1 MRIRQFDWSRH
12 PLGPPESWPQNLATA
27 LSICLSSRFPIVL
40 YWGPEFRAFY
50 NDAYIPILGDKHPS
64 VLARTGLEAWGE
76 IWDVIGP
83 MLQQVLDKGQATWS
97 DDQLLLVRRFGYLEE
112 AYFTWSF
119 SPIYNTTGSVDGV
132 FTAVFETT
140 GRVLGERRLRTLREL
155 GTNATLTRTID
166 DACARFVQT
175 LDQNPSDVPF
185 ALIYLFDEHQH
196 QVSLKCSLRL
206 AIGHPACAQHLASD
220 ESPGRG
226 WPITEALV
234 SGEPAVVDLP
244 RQFSGSDFPGGKW
257 PESAKSAVV
266 VPIPGAE
273 ASRPFGVL
281 VLGVNPRRA
290 FDDDY
295 EGFFQLVAG
304 QFSSALSNAQS
315 YENERRRAE
324 ALAELDRAKTA
335 FFNNV
340 SHEFRTPLTLML
352 GPLEEFLNAGA
363 SPLPAPMRS
372 QIEMIHR
379 NGLRLLKLVNTL
391 LDFSRM
397 EAGRIEANYEP
408 LDLATL
414 TADLASA
421 FRSTLEKAG
430 LRFTV
435 DCAPL
440 PDPVFAD
447 RDMWEKIVFNLLSN
461 AFKFTFQ
468 GGVTLRLAREN
479 ADAVLR
485 VADTGTGIPESE
497 LPNLFKR
504 FHRVQNARSRTYEGT
519 GIGLAL
525 VQELVKLHGGS
536 VSAESTVGQGTV
548 FTVRVPFGK
557 GHLPADRIS
566 APRRQASTALSGEVF
581 VEEASHWE
589 ARETQCIPPAVAQFP
604 ESAPPNIERLSR
616 VLIVDD
622 NADMRDYICRL
633 LQGRYELITAADG
646 AHALAIAHE
655 KKPDLVLSDIMMA
668 GLDGVALLQAIR
680 NDGRLKATPV
690 ILLSARA
697 GGEARVEG
705 IERGADDYLVKPFS
719 ARELL
724 ARIETHLRL
733 ARVRAEM
740 NRELE
745 EQVEER
751 TASLRQA
758 VEQME
763 EFSYSVSH
771 DLRAPVRAMQSY
783 AEAILEDHAG
793 NLDEEGRYFLN
804 RIAQGASRMDQL
816 IRDVLTYSRVSRREM
831 QLQPVALDRLVRDV
845 IEQYPEFAA
854 NRAKITIR
862 GQLPSVIAHEP
873 SLSQVI
879 SNLLSNAVKF
889 VKRGDFPEVLV
900 RSEFTDGQVR
910 VWIEDNG
917 VGIRP
922 EYQPRLFGMFERVHP
937 DGGYEGTGIGLAIV
951 RKAVERMGGK
961 AGVESDGVHGSRFWI
976 QLPPG

>member
-1 MRIRQFDWSRH
+1 
-12 PLGPPESWPQNLATA
+12 
-27 LSICLSSRFPIVL
+27 
-40 YWGPEFRAFY
+40 
-50 NDAYIPILGDKHPS
+50 
-64 VLARTGLEAWGE
+64 
-76 IWDVIGP
+76 
-83 MLQQVLDKGQATWS
+83 
-97 DDQLLLVRRFGYLEE
+97 
-112 AYFTWSF
+112 
-119 SPIYNTTGSVDGV
+119 
-132 FTAVFETT
+132 
-140 GRVLGERRLRTLREL
+140 
-155 GTNATLTRTID
+155 
-166 DACARFVQT
+166 
-175 LDQNPSDVPF
+175 
-185 ALIYLFDEHQH
+185 
-196 QVSLKCSLRL
+196 
-206 AIGHPACAQHLASD
+206 
-220 ESPGRG
+220 
-226 WPITEALV
+226 
-234 SGEPAVVDLP
+234 
-244 RQFSGSDFPGGKW
+244 
-257 PESAKSAVV
+257 
-266 VPIPGAE
+266 
-273 ASRPFGVL
+273 
-281 VLGVNPRRA
+281 
-290 FDDDY
+290 
-295 EGFFQLVAG
+295 
-304 QFSSALSNAQS
+304 
-315 YENERRRAE
+315 
-324 ALAELDRAKTA
+324 
-335 FFNNV
+335 
-340 SHEFRTPLTLML
+340 
-352 GPLEEFLNAGA
+352 
-363 SPLPAPMRS
+363 
-372 QIEMIHR
+372 
-379 NGLRLLKLVNTL
+379 
-391 LDFSRM
+391 
-397 EAGRIEANYEP
+397 
-408 LDLATL
+408 
-414 TADLASA
+414 
-421 FRSTLEKAG
+421 
-430 LRFTV
+430 
-435 DCAPL
+435 
-440 PDPVFAD
+440 
-447 RDMWEKIVFNLLSN
+447 
-461 AFKFTFQ
+461 
-468 GGVTLRLAREN
+468 
-479 ADAVLR
+479 
-485 VADTGTGIPESE
+485 
-497 LPNLFKR
+497 
-504 FHRVQNARSRTYEGT
+504 
-519 GIGLAL
+519 
-525 VQELVKLHGGS
+525 
-536 VSAESTVGQGTV
+536 
-548 FTVRVPFGK
+548 
-557 GHLPADRIS
+557 
-566 APRRQASTALSGEVF
+566 
-581 VEEASHWE
+581 
-589 ARETQCIPPAVAQFP
+589 
-604 ESAPPNIERLSR
+604 
-616 VLIVDD
+616 LIVDD

-705 IERGADDYLVKPFS
+705 IEHGADDYLVKPFS

-831 QLQPVALDRLVRDV
+831 QLRPVALDRLVRDV

-900 RSEFTDGQVR
+900 RSEFIDGQVR

-917 VGIRP
+917 VGIKP
-922 EYQPRLFGMFERVHP
+922 EYQPRLFAMFERVHP